1 MTLNSTIG
9 AAENMDE
16 TYTNKFRGG
25 DTDESDRDSGLGMKS
40 GENSI
45 KLDSEAQSVRSW
57 GSQSQ
62 DGSWNDESDDEDDD
76 ALGKI
81 L

>member
-1 MTLNSTIG
+1 
-9 AAENMDE
+9 MDE
-16 TYTNKFRGG
+16 TYTTKFRG
-25 DTDESDRDSGLGMKS
+25 DSITDESDRDSGLGMKS

-76 ALGKI
+76 ALGMI
-81 L
+81 VLWDIYYCVS